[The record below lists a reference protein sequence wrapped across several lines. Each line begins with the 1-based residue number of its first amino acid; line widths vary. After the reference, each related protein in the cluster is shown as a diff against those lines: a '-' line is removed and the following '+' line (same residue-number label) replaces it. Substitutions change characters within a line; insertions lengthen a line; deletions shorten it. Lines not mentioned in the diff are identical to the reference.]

1 MEAKKQESVL
11 SGALVTGNFTIN
23 AQLPMGKSITVSG
36 YLYEGE
42 SVESVNNRVN
52 LFHDIVDFQR
62 TRAEIPELEAKKDQ
76 MVVQLGQMK
85 DVLAELEVKKV
96 NNKLSSQ
103 DKQMLINMAN
113 SITKVTEE
121 IAKGEKAI
129 AEAKAKVKQ

>member
-76 MVVQLGQMK
+76 MVVQLGRMK

-96 NNKLSSQ
+96 NGKLSSQ

>member
-1 MEAKKQESVL
+1 MDKKQESVL
-11 SGALVTGNFTIN
+11 SGALVTGNFTIQ

-42 SVESVNNRVN
+42 SVESVNHRVN
-52 LFHDIVDFQR
+52 LFHDVADFQR

-76 MVVQLGQMK
+76 MVIQLGQMK
-85 DVLAELEVKKV
+85 DVLAGLEVKKV
-96 NNKLSSQ
+96 NGKLSSQ

-121 IAKGEKAI
+121 IGKGEKAI
-129 AEAKAKVKQ
+129 ADAKAKVKL

>member
-96 NNKLSSQ
+96 NGKLSSQ

>member
-1 MEAKKQESVL
+1 MEQKKQEPVL
-11 SGALVTGNFTIN
+11 SGALVTGNFTIQ

-76 MVVQLGQMK
+76 MIVQLTQMK
-85 DVLAELEVKKV
+85 EVLAGLEVKKAAG
-96 NNKLSSQ
+96 KLSSQ
-103 DKQMLINMAN
+103 EKQMIVNMAA

-121 IAKGEKAI
+121 LGKGEKAI
-129 AEAKAKVKQ
+129 AAAHAKVKM

>member
-1 MEAKKQESVL
+1 MDKKQESVL
-11 SGALVTGNFTIN
+11 SGALVTGNFTIQ
-23 AQLPMGKSITVSG
+23 AQLPMGKNITVSG

-42 SVESVNNRVN
+42 SVESVNQRVN

-85 DVLAELEVKKV
+85 DVLSELEVKKV
-96 NNKLSSQ
+96 NGKLSSQ
-103 DKQMLINMAN
+103 DKQMLINMVN

-121 IAKGEKAI
+121 ITKGEKAI
-129 AEAKAKVKQ
+129 ADAKAKVKL